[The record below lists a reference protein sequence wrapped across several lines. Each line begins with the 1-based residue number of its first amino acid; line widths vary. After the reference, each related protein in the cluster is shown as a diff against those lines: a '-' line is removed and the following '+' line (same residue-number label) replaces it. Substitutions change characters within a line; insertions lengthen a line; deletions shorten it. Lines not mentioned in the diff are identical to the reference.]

1 MDWIPFRSRV
11 CRRLFKKLDKNK
23 ATGNDM
29 ISAEI
34 LKMLGDVLYLPFTKV
49 CQRLFH
55 EGCWPDVWKKHLI
68 VPIYKRDPAFEPGNY
83 RGVHLTTIL
92 SKIAEKMIA
101 LQLVP
106 YLRRHA
112 FRENQWAFSTGLS
125 ARDLVTM
132 LVLSWILAICT
143 GNKVAAYL
151 SDISGAF
158 DKVFVPYLLA
168 KLHRYGVGTTL
179 LNFLASYLSPRS
191 GQVLVQG
198 AYSDP
203 YEISNTVFQG
213 TVLGPPLWNT
223 FFSDVALPARTNGGH
238 EAMFADDL
246 NVFQRFSKST
256 PLDECKEAMA
266 KCKESIHKWG
276 GNEQNNLRCR
286 QGTCDNYSSH
296 IISRGHL
303 QIIGLSYGRGP
314 SHAFCRG
321 TSIEQ
326 DSSQGYSDFKNA
338 SILFTGESHTSVQDT
353 DVGTD

>member
-1 MDWIPFRSRV
+1 M
-11 CRRLFKKLDKNK
+11 
-23 ATGNDM
+23 
-29 ISAEI
+29 
-34 LKMLGDVLYLPFTKV
+34 
-49 CQRLFH
+49 
-55 EGCWPDVWKKHLI
+55 
-68 VPIYKRDPAFEPGNY
+68 
-83 RGVHLTTIL
+83 HLTTIL

-112 FRENQWAFSTGLS
+112 FGENQSAFSTGLS

-132 LVLSWILAICT
+132 LVLSWILAIFA

-223 FFSDVALPARTNGGH
+223 FFP
-238 EAMFADDL
+238 M
-246 NVFQRFSKST
+246 
-256 PLDECKEAMA
+256 
-266 KCKESIHKWG
+266 
-276 GNEQNNLRCR
+276 
-286 QGTCDNYSSH
+286 
-296 IISRGHL
+296 
-303 QIIGLSYGRGP
+303 
-314 SHAFCRG
+314 
-321 TSIEQ
+321 
-326 DSSQGYSDFKNA
+326 
-338 SILFTGESHTSVQDT
+338 
-353 DVGTD
+353 